1 MDSQFEQMMQVN
13 IQGRV
18 FIICQAHGVTDPT
31 IIGYYNE
38 IMHQAISAMLTDEST
53 PADFHKLLNER
64 ADWLDAEISQ
74 VGGASQGA
82 GSASAIIDD
91 AGDDGNGGGEQ
102 AVKILNADKKATG
115 YVPEAK
121 SMPERLKDRRADMEH
136 LLSNDC
142 VTLKLVTP
150 NEADKLKH
158 GLVGKDPDK
167 AEEEVVAM
175 LRNNLHAQVRKFI
188 RKHNGGPWATAT
200 LQSEVR
206 MDITRTR
213 SVRSLVSLSRQLL
226 EEREEWLSKTKN
238 SLTGRFFGGKVKLD
252 K

>member
-31 IIGYYNE
+31 IIGYYTD
-38 IMHQAISAMLTDEST
+38 IMRQAISAMLHDEST
-53 PADFHKLLNER
+53 PADFHQLLNQQAE
-64 ADWLDAEISQ
+64 WLESEIGQVRDPAESEE
-74 VGGASQGA
+74 S
-82 GSASAIIDD
+82 SAATDENEDD
-91 AGDDGNGGGEQ
+91 EVDGDEQ
-102 AVKILNADKKATG
+102 AQKILNANKKATG
-115 YVPEAK
+115 YVPDAK
-121 SMPERLKDRRADMEH
+121 SMPERLKDLRSDMEY
-136 LLSNDC
+136 LILNDC
-142 VTLKLVTP
+142 VTLKLVSP
-150 NEADKLKH
+150 NQAKKLKN
-158 GLVGKDPDK
+158 GLVGKIPEK
-167 AEEEVVAM
+167 AEEEVVAL
-175 LRNNLHAQVRKFI
+175 LRNALHAQIRKFI

-200 LQSEVR
+200 LQTEIR

-238 SLTGRFFGGKVKLD
+238 SLTGRFFGGKVKMD

>member
-18 FIICQAHGVTDPT
+18 LIICKSHGINEPAIINYYTDVLD
-31 IIGYYNE
+31 
-38 IMHQAISAMLTDEST
+38 QAIRAMLTDEST
-53 PADFHKLLNER
+53 PAQFQMLLNEQ
-64 ADWLDAEISQ
+64 AEWLVSEIDQTKDSPQ
-74 VGGASQGA
+74 QDEPITTVNDELETDDED
-82 GSASAIIDD
+82 SALTL
-91 AGDDGNGGGEQ
+91 
-102 AVKILNADKKATG
+102 LNADKKTTG

-121 SMPERLKDRRADMEH
+121 SMPERLKDRRADIEH
-136 LLSNDC
+136 LLLNDC
-142 VTLKLVTP
+142 VTLKLVSP
-150 NEADKLKH
+150 NQAKKLKH
-158 GLVGKDPDK
+158 GLVGKVPEK
-167 AEEEVVAM
+167 AEEEVVAL
-175 LRNNLHAQVRKFI
+175 LRNALHEQIRKFI

-200 LQSEVR
+200 LQTEVR

>member
-1 MDSQFEQMMQVN
+1 MDSQFEEMMRVN

-31 IIGYYNE
+31 IIGYYTD
-38 IMHQAISAMLTDEST
+38 IMRQAISAMLHDESS
-53 PADFHKLLNER
+53 PADFHQLLNQQAE
-64 ADWLDAEISQ
+64 WLASEIGQVREAAETDEP
-74 VGGASQGA
+74 
-82 GSASAIIDD
+82 GSATDETDPEEDEDD
-91 AGDDGNGGGEQ
+91 EEAL
-102 AVKILNADKKATG
+102 KILNANKKATG

-136 LLSNDC
+136 LLMNDC
-142 VTLKLVTP
+142 VTLKLVSP
-150 NEADKLKH
+150 NQAKKLKQ
-158 GLVGKDPDK
+158 GLVGKMPEK
-167 AEEEVVAM
+167 AEEEVVAL
-175 LRNNLHAQVRKFI
+175 LRNSLHAQIRKFI

-200 LQSEVR
+200 LQTEVR

-226 EEREEWLSKTKN
+226 EERQEWLAKTKN
-238 SLTGRFFGGKVKLD
+238 SLTGRFFGGKVKMD

>member
-18 FIICQAHGVTDPT
+18 FILCQTHGVTDPT
-31 IIGYYNE
+31 IIGYYTE

-53 PADFHKLLNER
+53 PADFHKLLNEQ
-64 ADWLDAEISQ
+64 ADWLELEIGQ
-74 VGGASQGA
+74 VRGGSPGTDSV
-82 GSASAIIDD
+82 SAATDEIEDD
-91 AGDDGNGGGEQ
+91 ESGGDGQ
-102 AVKILNADKKATG
+102 APKILNANKKATG

-136 LLSNDC
+136 LLLNDC

-226 EEREEWLSKTKN
+226 EEREEWLMKTKN